1 MNVYNLNHVIDSRIA
16 ACSVRVTSHT
26 LEPKLLSGNQ
36 LRLLLWA
43 SSVRVTLLLRSTWRG
58 CTSSPL
64 ESRGSRFRSWHGTC
78 GRFFLCKMKNSQTVI
93 RKAICI
99 PGRQL
104 TLRELLQRLS
114 AIPEEQRASTTT
126 VYAALALAFRGIE
139 PGLISEHN
147 ALHGAITNSATYN
160 IGI

>member
-1 MNVYNLNHVIDSRIA
+1 MTY
-16 ACSVRVTSHT
+16 
-26 LEPKLLSGNQ
+26 
-36 LRLLLWA
+36 
-43 SSVRVTLLLRSTWRG
+43 
-58 CTSSPL
+58 
-64 ESRGSRFRSWHGTC
+64 RFLFYQRT
-78 GRFFLCKMKNSQTVI
+78 KMK
-93 RKAICI
+93 R
-99 PGRQL
+99 G
-104 TLRELLQRLS
+104 LLQQLS